1 MWTSKTAS
9 QGLLAFRLRGKRV
22 LLGIFMER
30 MKFFCSKNCPG
41 LSEEVKMKPVS
52 LIPVSFFLV
61 FIR

>member
-30 MKFFCSKNCPG
+30 MKFSGSKNCPG
-41 LSEEVKMKPVS
+41 LSEELKMKPLP
-52 LIPVSFFLV
+52 LILVFFFLV